1 MNWKKECGKEREF
14 TWLLLCLKSLLTLKP
29 GCRQPLNM
37 SNRLILTFPQVEI
50 PIEDSKHFNIEDFKA
65 GDEKY
70 NSVEI
75 FSKDTLVSH
84 EKMTEIMGCLEAHA
98 KITVNYSGS
107 IDKTEAENEM
117 KLCGILS
124 VVSSEVEGVVL
135 KVEGVKPDLSKGTG
149 MRRPL
154 KSKDA
159 LKAFLSS
166 EAATLVDDSSLLKE
180 EDLIK
185 SASNASEECGPQAK
199 KKACKN
205 CSCGLKELEEKEAT
219 EKPAAIPDTTNVK
232 SSCGSVRTNYSQ
244 EV

>member
-1 MNWKKECGKEREF
+1 
-14 TWLLLCLKSLLTLKP
+14 
-29 GCRQPLNM
+29 M

-124 VVSSEVEGVVL
+124 VVSSDVERMGI